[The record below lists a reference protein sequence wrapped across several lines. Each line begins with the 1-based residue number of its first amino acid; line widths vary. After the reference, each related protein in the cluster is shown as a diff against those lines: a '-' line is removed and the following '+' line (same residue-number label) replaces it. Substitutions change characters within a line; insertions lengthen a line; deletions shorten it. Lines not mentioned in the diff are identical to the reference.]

1 LRRNA
6 RFSFIFESPWA
17 TKHHCFSTEHDACR
31 APEARA
37 PWSRETEAADAIDAI
52 DAIEPI
58 EPIELIEL
66 IETVRWR
73 WRYPS
78 GRRRRYSC
86 GMLGEENRG
95 APTREELEAVVAA
108 SRIGWLL
115 LDPLDASMRATA
127 LLDLLDVPDGAVDV
141 GTVISLLDPTDAARV
156 LEGLSIAVH
165 SDETQA
171 IAVHTRPRNGR
182 RRTLKVAFR
191 RVERPRPGA
200 VAVFRDA
207 SDDESITE
215 ELRLLGVAHDGLE
228 RLAPGGTWV
237 FDMATMTLKWSE
249 GVFRLHGLDP
259 ATFTPSVDGGFE
271 LVHPE
276 DRHIIVQMSTRAT
289 IEGESGP
296 FDSRIIH
303 PGGAERIISTHV
315 HLERDAG
322 GGPVRMIGAV
332 VDVTEQ
338 RQREKMLADAQ
349 RTDALGR
356 MAGGIAHDFN
366 NLLAA
371 MTLGLEVARRR
382 RSSQEAVTAG
392 LDSIEAAVSRAS
404 ALARQLL
411 AFSRRQPLSPRV
423 LQPERVLGEMEGLL
437 RRLIGGRVAL
447 AIVREGD
454 ETWPVKVD
462 QTQFEQIVLNLVL
475 NARDAI
481 SDTGTIRIEL
491 RNIPAD
497 AVAASGPHVGMD
509 VVDDGVGM
517 SPELQARIFDPF
529 FTTKRPGEG
538 TGLGLATCVAIVQQA
553 RGRIAVSSTP
563 GAGSRFSVQLPR
575 SLEPLPIEGR
585 STPPALARQLK
596 VLVVDDDD
604 AVRGGIVHELEWQGH
619 AAMGA
624 RSAAEAIQLAA
635 GFPAPIDLI
644 LTDVLLG
651 RDDGVTLA
659 RELAARLP
667 GARVLLITGFVPGT
681 GDATMPFPVLA
692 KPFTSE
698 ALAMSIAKV
707 MARGSDSAPA
717 G

>member
-1 LRRNA
+1 
-6 RFSFIFESPWA
+6 
-17 TKHHCFSTEHDACR
+17 
-31 APEARA
+31 
-37 PWSRETEAADAIDAI
+37 
-52 DAIEPI
+52 
-58 EPIELIEL
+58 
-66 IETVRWR
+66 
-73 WRYPS
+73 
-78 GRRRRYSC
+78 
-86 GMLGEENRG
+86 MLGEENRE

-108 SRIGWLL
+108 SRIGWLV
-115 LDPLDASMRATA
+115 LDPTSATMRATA
-127 LLDLLDVPDGAVDV
+127 LLDLLGVRDGAVDV
-141 GTVISLLDPTDAARV
+141 GTVVSLFDPTDAARV
-156 LEGLSIAVH
+156 LEGLSMAVH
-165 SDETQA
+165 SDETRA
-171 IAVHTRPRNGR
+171 LDVHTRPRSGR
-182 RRTLKVAFR
+182 RCALQVAFR

-207 SDDESITE
+207 SADESITE
-215 ELRLLGVAHDGLE
+215 ELRLLRVVHDGLE

-249 GVFRLHGLDP
+249 GVYRLHGLDS

-276 DRHIIVQMSTRAT
+276 DRHIIMQMSTRAT

-296 FDSRIIH
+296 FDSRILH

-371 MTLGLEVARRR
+371 MTLGLEVVRRK
-382 RSSQEAVTAG
+382 RSEEAVAAG
-392 LDSIEAAVSRAS
+392 LDSIEGALSRAS

-423 LQPERVLGEMEGLL
+423 LQPERVLAEMEGLL

-447 AIVREGD
+447 TIAGERD
-454 ETWPVKVD
+454 ETWPVKMD
-462 QTQFEQIVLNLVL
+462 LTQFEQIVLNLVL

-481 SDTGTIRIEL
+481 TDAGTIRIEL
-491 RNIPAD
+491 RNVPAD
-497 AVAASGPHVGMD
+497 PVAGSGPQVGID

-517 SPELQARIFDPF
+517 SAELQARIFDPF

-538 TGLGLATCVAIVQQA
+538 TGLGLATCVAIVHQA
-553 RGRIAVSSTP
+553 RGRITVSSTP
-563 GAGSRFSVQLPR
+563 GAGSRFSVLLPR

-619 AAMGA
+619 AAMA
-624 RSAAEAIQLAA
+624 AASAAEAIQLAS

-651 RDDGVTLA
+651 RDDGVALA
-659 RELAARLP
+659 RDLASRLP

-692 KPFTSE
+692 KPFTGE
-698 ALAMSIAKV
+698 ALALSIAKV
-707 MARGSDSAPA
+707 MARGAQSAPT